1 MNKIQKISSIITASL
16 FLVLILG
23 GSLFCIIAPDKAVSA
38 TERRKLA
45 QFPTLSTESINS
57 GKFFENFDK
66 YAADQLPLRD
76 TLRGIKALTR
86 FNLLGRLENNGI
98 VIREDTAIKLAT
110 SYNEALLKAN
120 VELWNSIAKENFS
133 SANLYYSIVP
143 DKGYFLSDTY
153 YPHLN
158 YDKLMDTVRENAPSG
173 ASEISIADRL
183 KLTDYYSTDL
193 HWKQES
199 VYPIAAYLAEVL
211 GTTIDAEQSYT
222 DKSLGD
228 FYGVYVGQSALPLDP
243 DSLTIRENSTTQSVN
258 VYVYRSSGM
267 KIKRVPS
274 AVYNI
279 DSMSADDMYSVFLAG
294 SESIVEI
301 ENPNVSNGKTLAV
314 FRDSFSSSL
323 MPYLM
328 SGYERIIMFD
338 TRYMASSILG
348 SLKQLRLSEV
358 TDVLFLYS
366 VTTITETVMR

>member
-23 GSLFCIIAPDKAVSA
+23 GSLFCIIAPDQAVSV
-38 TERRKLA
+38 TERRQLA
-45 QFPTLSTESINS
+45 QFPTLNSESINS
-57 GKFFENFDK
+57 GKFFEDFDK
-66 YAADQLPLRD
+66 YAADQLPMRD
-76 TLRGIKALTR
+76 TLRGIKAFTR

-98 VIREDTAIKLAT
+98 VIREGTAIKLTT

-120 VELWNSIAKENFS
+120 VKLWNSIKDNFT

-153 YPHLN
+153 YPHLD

-173 ASEISIADRL
+173 ASEITIADRL

-222 DKSLGD
+222 DRNLGD
-228 FYGVYVGQSALPLDP
+228 FYGVYAGQSALPLDP

-279 DSMSADDMYSVFLAG
+279 YSMSADDMYSVFLAG

>member
-1 MNKIQKISSIITASL
+1 M
-16 FLVLILG
+16 
-23 GSLFCIIAPDKAVSA
+23 
-38 TERRKLA
+38 
-45 QFPTLSTESINS
+45 
-57 GKFFENFDK
+57 
-66 YAADQLPLRD
+66 
-76 TLRGIKALTR
+76 
-86 FNLLGRLENNGI
+86 
-98 VIREDTAIKLAT
+98 
-110 SYNEALLKAN
+110 
-120 VELWNSIAKENFS
+120 
-133 SANLYYSIVP
+133 
-143 DKGYFLSDTY
+143 
-153 YPHLN
+153 
-158 YDKLMDTVRENAPSG
+158 
-173 ASEISIADRL
+173 
-183 KLTDYYSTDL
+183 
-193 HWKQES
+193 
-199 VYPIAAYLAEVL
+199 L

>member
-23 GSLFCIIAPDKAVSA
+23 GSLFCIIAPDQAVSV
-38 TERRKLA
+38 TERRQLA
-45 QFPTLSTESINS
+45 QFPTLNSESINS
-57 GKFFENFDK
+57 GKFFEDFDK
-66 YAADQLPLRD
+66 YAADQLPMRD
-76 TLRGIKALTR
+76 TLRGIKAFTR

-98 VIREDTAIKLAT
+98 VIREGTAVKLTT

-120 VELWNSIAKENFS
+120 VELWNSIKDNFT

-153 YPHLN
+153 YPHLD

-173 ASEISIADRL
+173 ASEITIADRL

-222 DKSLGD
+222 DRNLGD
-228 FYGVYVGQSALPLDP
+228 FYGVYAGQSALPLDP

>member
-23 GSLFCIIAPDKAVSA
+23 GSLFCIIAPDQAVSV
-38 TERRKLA
+38 TERRQLA
-45 QFPTLSTESINS
+45 QFPTLNSESINS
-57 GKFFENFDK
+57 GKFFEDFDK
-66 YAADQLPLRD
+66 YAADQLPMRD
-76 TLRGIKALTR
+76 TLRGIKAFTR

-98 VIREDTAIKLAT
+98 VIREGTAIKLTT

-120 VELWNSIAKENFS
+120 VELWNSIKDNFT

-153 YPHLN
+153 YPHLD
-158 YDKLMDTVRENAPSG
+158 YDKLMDIVRENAPSG
-173 ASEISIADRL
+173 ASEITIADRL

-211 GTTIDAEQSYT
+211 GTTIDSEQSYT
-222 DKSLGD
+222 DRNLGD
-228 FYGVYVGQSALPLDP
+228 FYGVYAGQSALPLAP